1 MNSLPLLPKH
11 NRYDYIPLTE
21 RKDYSWPGGKRLAFT
36 ITTNVECFAFGA
48 GLGHDPAK
56 TGEPQTH
63 RNYSWRDYGNRIG
76 IWRFLE
82 LFDELGIPVGHNVN
96 SLLYEYA
103 PQIMTAIR
111 NRGDEFVA
119 HGRTNSENLR
129 GLWQADEQ
137 RIIQEVVDTFIK
149 HEGVAPKGWMG
160 AGAYETSVTPDLLKE
175 AGFQYLM
182 DWPMDDQP
190 IWLNTRSGPIL
201 SIPYP
206 IELNDSQVIIHRKQD
221 ATDFCDMIVDQFDE
235 MIEQCIAHPLVMNI
249 SIHPYVFGQPFR
261 LRNLRLA
268 LKHCLNHPNI
278 DRVWVTKPSDI
289 SDYCYSLPP
298 GIIPGSY

>member
-1 MNSLPLLPKH
+1 MS
-11 NRYDYIPLTE
+11 
-21 RKDYSWPGGKRLAFT
+21 
-36 ITTNVECFAFGA
+36 
-48 GLGHDPAK
+48 
-56 TGEPQTH
+56 
-63 RNYSWRDYGNRIG
+63 
-76 IWRFLE
+76 
-82 LFDELGIPVGHNVN
+82 
-96 SLLYEYA
+96 
-103 PQIMTAIR
+103 AIR
-111 NRGDEFVA
+111 ARGDEFVA
-119 HGRTNSENLR
+119 HGRTNAENLR
-129 GLWQADEQ
+129 GMWQADEQ

-160 AGAYETSVTPDLLKE
+160 AGAYETSFTPDLLKE

-190 IWLNTRSGPIL
+190 IWINTRSGPIL

-268 LKHCLNHPNI
+268 LKHCLDHPNI
-278 DRVWVTKPSDI
+278 DRVWVTKPCDI